1 MLKNKFS
8 VLKSIALA
16 LVLVM
21 AVAVFAAC
29 GDKGDDS
36 AVSSALEELS
46 KQAYES
52 SVELSKQ
59 QSIQDASIKAAAE
72 EQSKKLEEQSKKL
85 AEESKKASEE
95 QAKKDAEAS
104 KKLSSVIASIDQSNK
119 DAATATTAPGAAEDL
134 STLMSELAELRAKY
148 QYAYADYYIGDN
160 HAKVIKVLDL
170 ATYQLGNAKTLAAGK
185 DILAQAKVDLAA
197 IENAVTVANAFN
209 AQVEALGDI
218 EADVFTTAAEKVN
231 AARKA
236 YNKFVKDYT
245 SAKVTSSAWVKE
257 LGLAATVADL
267 NKAEL
272 KLDALAEYMEESL
285 TRDMATL
292 YTASGNKVREPKS
305 FAAVLGITDNK
316 VTFYT
321 ADGIKVEFTVDA
333 TTTYADVV
341 ASAYYKYQVLT
352 VVNGG
357 STVDANLAT
366 SWENKYNEAGKKDG
380 LDYTKPS
387 AYFTTEELVE
397 YYILPYAE
405 EKFDAYKTAWI
416 NKLTVKASDDTV
428 KTGLLDNR
436 YMLAST
442 KVGTVTLAKADLF
455 KNVDVDVRDI
465 VNAFEDEL
473 DALTFA
479 KDFKASSTLEEADYA
494 LFVRAALAYVN
505 AVNEAVA
512 NFKEAA
518 LENASDKV
526 DDAIRALDED
536 KPVEAAKI
544 ANLQAAITEFTAKV
558 KATKGYD
565 STTIFDDAVIA
576 AYRSAKK
583 DKTKK
588 DKTLK
593 DLATILEGATDLNAA
608 FDQVVAYVNN
618 VEALAIANGFKG
630 VTGGGSSYDTS
641 DAELKELVLAMID
654 DLNLFKENYGEEGK
668 YYTNDLRG
676 AQVPFSADEDDL
688 HVNDEKLAALAKSVD
703 EYIEKLKA
711 LKPEDYKTEKV
722 AMTANKDEKVDGSNK
737 AKAGAAIYFVSEA
750 AYNKAVADGLWVDEN
765 DYEYDKLKA
774 GKYLT
779 TTKTKFPLQYT
790 YTAGEHAMVEANK
803 IYNAALKDF
812 AAQLIS
818 IKGYVNTYTNNE
830 TSGLKTKAF
839 KSLQTATAGTA
850 LNTELSDLLAK
861 YTSDISKV
869 GAAEVKTVVK
879 NDNPSAKGDH
889 VAMPNSVSYGGATMN
904 YKDFE
909 QSMQKIVASF
919 TTNTDTK
926 YNNLIDLWDYKVA
939 QVEAVKAK
947 IEAVKATY
955 AMIKDSST
963 AVVTEKKVMAV
974 KAIATEYGFESTV
987 AVPGRNYIG
996 ITGVAYDITS
1006 ATPAAP
1012 TADNIPDAKDAAYEA
1027 ALDKLVADYETKI
1040 MAVTMKGA
1048 ALEVKNWN
1056 GKVIAETGATW
1067 GLADAKAKVNLYVW
1081 DILGGSYKI
1090 DNVKKAATL
1099 YTTVSDGTGTLVTSD
1114 YVDSRVFKTWFDTF
1128 ATKNVYTTKTLG

>member
-85 AEESKKASEE
+85 EEQSKKASEE
-95 QAKKDAEAS
+95 QSKKEAEES
-104 KKLSSVIASIDQSNK
+104 KKLSSILSSIDQSNK

-321 ADGIKVEFTVDA
+321 ADGMKVEFTVNA

-341 ASAYYKYQVLT
+341 ASAYYKYQVLA

-366 SWENKYNEAGKKDG
+366 GWENKYNEAGKKDG

-416 NKLTVKASDDTV
+416 NKLTATAKDDTV
-428 KTGLLDNR
+428 KAGLLDNTL
-436 YMLAST
+436 MLAST

-583 DKTKK
+583 DKT
-588 DKTLK
+588 LK
-593 DLATILEGATDLNAA
+593 DLATILAGATDLNAA
-608 FDQVVAYVNN
+608 FGQAVTYVNN

-630 VTGGGSSYDTS
+630 VTGGGSGYDTS

-654 DLNLFKENYGEEGK
+654 DLNAFKDNYTQEDGR
-668 YYTNDLRG
+668 YYTADLRG
-676 AQVPFSADEDDL
+676 DYVAFSDPADDNR
-688 HVNDEKLAALAKSVD
+688 VNDAKIAALAKSVD
-703 EYIEKLKA
+703 EYIAKLKA
-711 LKPEDYKTEKV
+711 IKVEDYKNEKV
-722 AMTANKDEKVDGSNK
+722 ALKTSKDKEIGS
-737 AKAGAAIYFVSEA
+737 AKKGSAIYFVSEA
-750 AYNKAVADGLWVDEN
+750 AYNKAVADGLYVDEN
-765 DYEYDKLKA
+765 DYNYAALLRD
-774 GKYLT
+774 KYLT
-779 TTKTKFPLQYT
+779 TSKTKFPLQYT
-790 YTAGEHAMVEANK
+790 YTAGEHAIMEASSV
-803 IYNAALKDF
+803 YNAAFKDF
-812 AAQLIS
+812 AAQLIA
-818 IKGYVNTYTNNE
+818 IRGWA
-830 TSGLKTKAF
+830 TSAVKALTADTQV
-839 KSLQTATAGTA
+839 KNLLAATAGTDLNKEINA
-850 LNTELSDLLAK
+850 LVTK
-861 YTSDISKV
+861 YTNDINGV
-869 GAAEVKTVVK
+869 TTNVTGATK
-879 NDNPSAKGDH
+879 NDAATTYDH
-889 VAMPNSVSYGGATMN
+889 VTTKAVTTGATLDYNSYNTAITNAKNAFLTGETTKAMN
-904 YKDFE
+904 L
-909 QSMQKIVASF
+909 V
-919 TTNTDTK
+919 T
-926 YNNLIDLWDYKVA
+926 LWDYKVA
-939 QVEAVKAK
+939 KVAELKELVATVT
-947 IEAVKATY
+947 ATY
-955 AMIKDSST
+955 ELKKAGEG
-963 AVVTEKKVMAV
+963 AV
-974 KAIATEYGFESTV
+974 AT
-987 AVPGRNYIG
+987 
-996 ITGVAYDITS
+996 
-1006 ATPAAP
+1006 
-1012 TADNIPDAKDAAYEA
+1012 
-1027 ALDKLVADYETKI
+1027 DKLVLAAKATTTTYNFASTYCDAYIGYSASSVLHETAPSTKDTVFETALSKLVEDYEAKI
-1040 MAVTMKGA
+1040 MAVTFNNTALTIKDWTGTVTVLNGVKGNWTLAGAQSQVNGYVTDFKGTA
-1048 ALEVKNWN
+1048 AKTKVLE
-1056 GKVIAETGATW
+1056 G
-1067 GLADAKAKVNLYVW
+1067 
-1081 DILGGSYKI
+1081 
-1090 DNVKKAATL
+1090 
-1099 YTTVSDGTGTLVTSD
+1099 TTVIVENAAGC
-1114 YVDSRVFKTWFDTF
+1114 VDSRIFKAWFDTF
-1128 ATKNVYTTKTLG
+1128 ATSHIYTNKTLG

>member
-272 KLDALAEYMEESL
+272 KLDALAEYIADSL
-285 TRDMATL
+285 EKDMGAL
-292 YTASGNKVREPKS
+292 YVASGKKVREPRDINGVITTTAVTYKFGANDSKS
-305 FAAVLGITDNK
+305 VDVAAN
-316 VTFYT
+316 
-321 ADGIKVEFTVDA
+321 
-333 TTTYADVV
+333 TTYAKLI
-341 ASAYYKYQVLT
+341 ASAYYKYQVLSA
-352 VVNGG
+352 VNGG
-357 STVDANLAT
+357 STVDADLAID
-366 SWENKYNEAGKKDG
+366 WENQLDENGKKTGKVDA
-380 LDYTKPS
+380 DKPTEF
-387 AYFTTEELVE
+387 FTTEDLVE
-397 YYILPYAE
+397 YYILPWAE
-405 EKFDAYKTAWI
+405 GQFEVFKNTWLTALTTKANDNTVEDKLLNND
-416 NKLTVKASDDTV
+416 NK
-428 KTGLLDNR
+428 

-442 KVGTVTLAKADLF
+442 KVGTVTIQKADLF
-455 KNVDVDVRDI
+455 KGVNVDTRDV

-479 KDFKASSTLEEADYA
+479 KDFKASSTLEEANYA

-505 AVNEAVA
+505 AVNEAV
-512 NFKEAA
+512 NNLKEAA

-526 DDAIRALDED
+526 DDAIRGLDED
-536 KPVEAAKI
+536 RPVEAAKI

-558 KATKGYD
+558 NATKGYD

-576 AYRSAKK
+576 AYRSAAKNK
-583 DKTKK
+583 N
-588 DKTLK
+588 LK

-630 VTGGGSSYDTS
+630 VTGGGSGYDTS

-688 HVNDEKLAALAKSVD
+688 HVNDEKLVALAKSVD

-722 AMTANKDEKVDGSNK
+722 AMTTSKEKEIGS
-737 AKAGAAIYFVSEA
+737 AKKGSAIYFVSEA
-750 AYNKAVADGLWVDEN
+750 AYNKAVAETLWVDET
-765 DYEYDKLKA
+765 EYDYDALLA

-779 TTKTKFPLQYT
+779 TSKTKFPLQYT

-869 GAAEVKTVVK
+869 GAAEVKAVVK
-879 NDNPSAKGDH
+879 NDSPSAKGDH

-919 TTNTDTK
+919 TTNADTK

-974 KAIATEYGFESTV
+974 KATATEYGFESTV

-1056 GKVIAETGATW
+1056 GKAIAKTGATW

-1081 DILGGSYKI
+1081 DILGASYEIKDGSTTKTGST
-1090 DNVKKAATL
+1090 K
-1099 YTTVSDGTGTLVTSD
+1099 YTTVSDGTGTLVTSS